1 MASTLLLAS
10 FAVFL
15 TLTLTLPSPST
26 STEVSRLD
34 VLGWVCNNGSVP
46 DQEAYRR
53 SYQINIDKTRDDMR
67 KLKFGTHEDGVPPQK
82 MYFLSQCVSDLSPD
96 ECSLCWSRATD
107 LLFNCFPSPGGR
119 FYLDGCF
126 VRADNYSFYREPVT
140 RQDSKICGGD
150 ESSSS
155 REFKGLVKE
164 VTKSIVD
171 TAPYSQGFSV
181 VARKSVHGLTAY
193 GLGICRQTLDE
204 ELCQLCLADGA
215 LSATSCSPATE
226 AFVMNAGC
234 YLRYSNYTFYNE
246 RELLSMSLTKEHV
259 LRILVISMVC
269 VLAIA
274 SGFWCGKCI
283 YLGASSKKKLKEKE
297 SKSVSNNSNLMCFKY
312 STLEKA
318 TNNFNESCKLG
329 VGGYGEVF
337 KGTLSDG
344 REIAIKRLHISG
356 NKTREEIHNEIDVI
370 SRCQHKNLVRLIGC
384 CFTNMNSFIIYEF
397 LANSSLD
404 HILFNPE
411 KKKELEWKKRRAIIL
426 GTAEGL
432 EYLHEA
438 CKIIHRDIKAS
449 NILLDLKYKPK
460 ISDFGL
466 AKFYPEGGKDIPSS
480 SPSPSPSP
488 IAGTLGYMAPEY
500 ISKGILSNK
509 IDAYSFGVLVLEI
522 TSGFRNNKFRSDNS
536 LETLVTQVSL
546 FILSDQSLTQYSY
559 THFSNNFVEQVW
571 KCYASDKME
580 EMIDKDMEEE
590 TDKTEVKRVM
600 QIGLL
605 CTQESPQLRPTMSK
619 VIEMIN
625 STDLVLPTPTKP
637 PFLHDSM

>member
-1 MASTLLLAS
+1 MALSLI
-10 FAVFL
+10 AVFL
-15 TLTLTLPSPST
+15 TLTFLTPST
-26 STEVSRLD
+26 STTTSRLD
-34 VLGWVCNNGSVP
+34 VLGWFCNNGTVS
-46 DQEAYRR
+46 DLEAYRR
-53 SYQINIDKTRDDMR
+53 SYQINLDNTRDDMR
-67 KLKFGTHEDGVPPQK
+67 KYKFGTHEHGDPPQK
-82 MYFLSQCVSDLSPD
+82 MYFLSQCVSDLSPE
-96 ECSLCWSRATD
+96 ECDLCWSSATD

-140 RQDSKICGGD
+140 HQDTKICGGD
-150 ESSSS
+150 QDLSPG
-155 REFKGLVKE
+155 FKGLVKE
-164 VTKSIVD
+164 VTKSIVE

-181 VARKSVHGLTAY
+181 ARKGAVYA
-193 GLGICRQTLDE
+193 LGICRPTLDD
-204 ELCQLCLADGA
+204 ELCKLCLADGA
-215 LSATSCSPATE
+215 LSVNSCSPDKEGFAL
-226 AFVMNAGC
+226 NAGC
-234 YLRYSNYTFYNE
+234 YFRYSNYTFYNE
-246 RELLSMSLTKEHV
+246 RALLSMSLMKEHILYV
-259 LRILVISMVC
+259 LVISMVC

-283 YLGASSKKKLKEKE
+283 YLGASPKKRLKGKRFFFHLFVHLRIEKE

-344 REIAIKRLHISG
+344 REIAIKRLHITG
-356 NKTREEIHNEIDVI
+356 KKPREDIHNEIDVI
-370 SRCQHKNLVRLIGC
+370 SRCQHKHLVRLIGC

-404 HILFNPE
+404 HILFDPE
-411 KKKELEWKKRRAIIL
+411 KKKELGWKKRRAIIL

-480 SPSPSPSP
+480 SPSPS

-522 TSGFRNNKFRSDNS
+522 TSGFRNNMFRSDNS
-536 LETLVTQVSL
+536 LETLVTQV
-546 FILSDQSLTQYSY
+546 
-559 THFSNNFVEQVW
+559 W
-571 KCYASDKME
+571 KCFASDKME
-580 EMIDKDMEEE
+580 EMIDKEMEEE

>member
-1 MASTLLLAS
+1 MASTTLI
-10 FAVFL
+10 AVFL
-15 TLTLTLPSPST
+15 ALTLLTPST
-26 STEVSRLD
+26 STAVSRLD
-34 VLGWVCNNGSVP
+34 VLGWVCNNGTVS
-46 DQEAYRR
+46 DLEAYRR
-53 SYQINIDKTRDDMR
+53 SYQINIDQTRDKMM
-67 KLKFGTHEDGVPPQK
+67 KEKFGTHEHGVPPQK

-107 LLFNCFPSPGGR
+107 LLFNCFPSQGGR

-140 RQDSKICGGD
+140 HQDIKLCGGD
-150 ESSSS
+150 EESSP
-155 REFKGLVKE
+155 EYKGLVKE
-164 VTKSIVD
+164 MTKTIVD

-181 VARKSVHGLTAY
+181 AKKGVHGLTAY
-193 GLGICRQTLDE
+193 GLGICRPTLDE
-204 ELCQLCLADGA
+204 ELCKLCLTDGA

-226 AFVMNAGC
+226 GFVLNAGC
-234 YLRYSNYTFYNE
+234 YLRFSNYTFYNE

-259 LRILVISMVC
+259 LHILVISVVC

-283 YLGASSKKKLKEKE
+283 YLRASPKKKLKEKE

-329 VGGYGEVF
+329 AGGYGEVF
-337 KGTLSDG
+337 KGNLSDG
-344 REIAIKRLHISG
+344 REIAIKRLHITG
-356 NKTREEIHNEIDVI
+356 KKPREEIHNEIDVI
-370 SRCQHKNLVRLIGC
+370 SRCQHKNLVRLLGC

-397 LANSSLD
+397 LANTSLD

-411 KKKELEWKKRRAIIL
+411 KKKELEWKKRRTIIL

-466 AKFYPEGGKDIPSS
+466 AKFYPEGGKDIPSP

-500 ISKGILSNK
+500 ISKGILSHK
-509 IDAYSFGVLVLEI
+509 IDVYSFGVLVLEI
-522 TSGFRNNKFRSDNS
+522 TSGFRNNMFRSDNS
-536 LETLVTQVSL
+536 LETLVT
-546 FILSDQSLTQYSY
+546 
-559 THFSNNFVEQVW
+559 QVW

-625 STDLVLPTPTKP
+625 STDIVLPTPTKP

>member
-1 MASTLLLAS
+1 MASTLFIAS

-15 TLTLTLPSPST
+15 TFTFLTPST
-26 STEVSRLD
+26 STEVVSRLD

-46 DQEAYRR
+46 DLEAYRR

-67 KLKFGTHEDGVPPQK
+67 NLKFGTHEDGVPPQK

-140 RQDSKICGGD
+140 RQDTKICGGD

-193 GLGICRQTLDE
+193 GLGICRQTLDD

-370 SRCQHKNLVRLIGC
+370 SRCQHKNLVRLI
-384 CFTNMNSFIIYEF
+384 
-397 LANSSLD
+397 
-404 HILFNPE
+404 
-411 KKKELEWKKRRAIIL
+411 
-426 GTAEGL
+426 
-432 EYLHEA
+432 
-438 CKIIHRDIKAS
+438 
-449 NILLDLKYKPK
+449 
-460 ISDFGL
+460 DFGL

-480 SPSPSPSP
+480 SPSPSP

-536 LETLVTQVSL
+536 LETLVT
-546 FILSDQSLTQYSY
+546 
-559 THFSNNFVEQVW
+559 QVW

>member
-1 MASTLLLAS
+1 MAPTLLI
-10 FAVFL
+10 AVFL
-15 TLTLTLPSPST
+15 TLTFVTPSIST
-26 STEVSRLD
+26 TEVSRLD
-34 VLGWVCNNGSVP
+34 VLSWACNNSSVS
-46 DQEAYRR
+46 DLDAYRR
-53 SYQINIDKTRDDMR
+53 SYQINIDSIRDDMMR
-67 KLKFGTHEDGVPPQK
+67 LKFGTHEHGVPPQK

-96 ECSLCWSRATD
+96 ECSQCWSRATD
-107 LLFNCFPSPGGR
+107 LLYNCFPSPGGR
-119 FYLDGCF
+119 FYLEGCF

-140 RQDSKICGGD
+140 HQDIKICGGD

-155 REFKGLVKE
+155 REYKGLVKE
-164 VTKSIVD
+164 VTRSIVD

-181 VARKSVHGLTAY
+181 ARKSVRGLTAY
-193 GLGICRQTLDE
+193 GLGICRRTLDD
-204 ELCQLCLADGA
+204 ELCKLCLADGA
-215 LSATSCSPATE
+215 LSLTSCSPATE
-226 AFVMNAGC
+226 GFAMNAGC
-234 YLRYSNYTFYNE
+234 YFRYSNYTFYNE

-259 LRILVISMVC
+259 LHILVISMVC

-283 YLGASSKKKLKEKE
+283 YMRASPKKKLKEKE

-344 REIAIKRLHISG
+344 REIAIKRLHITG
-356 NKTREEIHNEIDVI
+356 NKPREEIHYEIDVI
-370 SRCQHKNLVRLIGC
+370 SRCQHKNLVRLLGC

-397 LANSSLD
+397 LANTSLD
-404 HILFNPE
+404 HILFDPE
-411 KKKELEWKKRRAIIL
+411 KKKELEWKKRRTIIL

-432 EYLHEA
+432 EYLHES

-480 SPSPSPSP
+480 SPFPSP

-536 LETLVTQVSL
+536 LETLVT
-546 FILSDQSLTQYSY
+546 
-559 THFSNNFVEQVW
+559 QVW

-625 STDLVLPTPTKP
+625 STDHVLPTPTKP
-637 PFLHDSM
+637 PFLHDYV

>member
-1 MASTLLLAS
+1 MESTTLIAVILALTLL
-10 FAVFL
+10 
-15 TLTLTLPSPST
+15 TPST
-26 STEVSRLD
+26 STAVSRLD
-34 VLGWVCNNGSVP
+34 VLGWVCNNGTVS
-46 DQEAYRR
+46 DLEAYRR
-53 SYQINIDKTRDDMR
+53 SYQINIDQTRDKMM
-67 KLKFGTHEDGVPPQK
+67 KEKFGTHEHGVPPQK

-107 LLFNCFPSPGGR
+107 LLFNCFPSQGGR

-140 RQDSKICGGD
+140 HQDIKLCGGD
-150 ESSSS
+150 EESSP
-155 REFKGLVKE
+155 EYKGLVKE
-164 VTKSIVD
+164 MTKTIVD

-181 VARKSVHGLTAY
+181 AKKGVHGLTAY
-193 GLGICRQTLDE
+193 GLGICRPTLDE
-204 ELCQLCLADGA
+204 ELCKLCLTDGA

-226 AFVMNAGC
+226 GFVLNAGC
-234 YLRYSNYTFYNE
+234 YLRFSNYTFYNE

-259 LRILVISMVC
+259 LHILVISVVC

-274 SGFWCGKCI
+274 SGFWI
-283 YLGASSKKKLKEKE
+283 EKE

-329 VGGYGEVF
+329 AGGYGEVF
-337 KGTLSDG
+337 KGNLSDG
-344 REIAIKRLHISG
+344 REIAIKRLHITG
-356 NKTREEIHNEIDVI
+356 KKPREEIHNEIDVI
-370 SRCQHKNLVRLIGC
+370 SRCQHKNLVRL
-384 CFTNMNSFIIYEF
+384 
-397 LANSSLD
+397 L
-404 HILFNPE
+404 
-411 KKKELEWKKRRAIIL
+411 
-426 GTAEGL
+426 
-432 EYLHEA
+432 
-438 CKIIHRDIKAS
+438 
-449 NILLDLKYKPK
+449 
-460 ISDFGL
+460 DFGL
-466 AKFYPEGGKDIPSS
+466 AKFYPEGGKDIPSP

-500 ISKGILSNK
+500 ISKGILSHK
-509 IDAYSFGVLVLEI
+509 IDVYSFGVLVLEI
-522 TSGFRNNKFRSDNS
+522 TSGFRNNMFRSDNS
-536 LETLVTQVSL
+536 LETLVT
-546 FILSDQSLTQYSY
+546 
-559 THFSNNFVEQVW
+559 QVW

-625 STDLVLPTPTKP
+625 STDIVLPTPTKP